1 MEHRESSR
9 RVRRAEP
16 TAPAGRQDNVV
27 RGRPI
32 AERRVDEVNQC
43 DLVGDLERHASIS
56 GGGSGH
62 QWQQPEP
69 ECAGDVRVQ
78 DDVGLEPAEQRSEST
93 AGRWADRRRPLDSP
107 QTGIHAAEI
116 LDGLTTGVVLV
127 SADGNVQRLNASA
140 ETVLGISAA
149 LARGKSFYTLS
160 PAFEGFRELLQRAL
174 TNRQSFGQQ
183 LSMPSP
189 LRDGTMLDLAV
200 RVTPLTDTDARDL
213 LVIELID
220 ATQRHQIDRENALIT
235 QHGVSRRMISQLA
248 HEIRN
253 PLGGLRGAAQLL
265 ERELPGKELREFT
278 QIIIGEADRLD
289 ALMDS
294 LLGPVGK
301 LHRETVNLHELLEHV
316 AVLVETEAG
325 EGFVVQRDYDP
336 SLPAMRLDKNRL
348 IQALLN
354 LARNAVQATG
364 AAGKILF
371 RTRVLTNTVVGQE
384 RHRLVASIDIEDD
397 GPGVPDEIADTI
409 FYPLVSGRDDGTGLG
424 LPLAQDLVSR
434 HDGLIEYQSEPGRT
448 VFMVRLPIEED
459 PDSPPAGTAFAGGGA

>member
-9 RVRRAEP
+9 RVSRTEP
-16 TAPAGRQDNVV
+16 TTPAGGQDKVV

-32 AERRVDEVNQC
+32 AEQRVDAVNQC
-43 DLVGDLERHASIS
+43 DLVGNLERHASIS

-62 QWQQPEP
+62 QWQQPEQEFP
-69 ECAGDVRVQ
+69 GDVRVQ
-78 DDVGLEPAEQRSEST
+78 DDISTQPAKQRGEST
-93 AGRWADRRRPLDSP
+93 AGRWTGGRRPLDSS
-107 QTGIHAAEI
+107 QTEIRAAEI
-116 LDGLTTGVVLV
+116 LDGLTIGVVLV
-127 SADGNVQRLNASA
+127 TADGAVERLNASA

-149 LARGKSFYTLS
+149 RAAGKSFYTLF
-160 PAFEGFRELLQRAL
+160 PAFAGFKELLQRAL
-174 TNRQSFGQQ
+174 TNRQSFGQE

-189 LRDGTMLDLAV
+189 LRDGAMLDLVV

-235 QHGVSRRMISQLA
+235 QHGASRRMISQLA

-278 QIIIGEADRLD
+278 RIIIGEADRLD

-294 LLGPVGK
+294 LLGPVGQLRK
-301 LHRETVNLHELLEHV
+301 ETVNLHELLEHV
-316 AVLVETEAG
+316 AVLIETEVG
-325 EGFVVQRDYDP
+325 GRFVVQRDYDP
-336 SLPAMRLDKNRL
+336 SLPTMRLDKNRL

-364 AAGKILF
+364 AAGAVLF
-371 RTRVLTNTVVGQE
+371 RTRVLTNAFVGQD
-384 RHRLVASIDIEDD
+384 RHRLVASIDIEDN

-424 LPLAQDLVSR
+424 LSLAQDLVSR
-434 HDGLIEYQSEPGRT
+434 HNGLIEYQSEPGRT
-448 VFMVRLPIEED
+448 VFMVRLPIDVD
-459 PDSPPAGTAFAGGGA
+459 PDSFAVATGDAKG

>member
-9 RVRRAEP
+9 RVPLTEP
-16 TAPAGRQDNVV
+16 TTPARGQDTLV
-27 RGRPI
+27 RGRPTT
-32 AERRVDEVNQC
+32 EQGVDEVNQC
-43 DLVGDLERHASIS
+43 DLVGNLERHASNS

-62 QWQQPEP
+62 QWQQPEQKFP
-69 ECAGDVRVQ
+69 GDVRVQ
-78 DDVGLEPAEQRSEST
+78 DDIGTQPAEQRGEPAPDCWT
-93 AGRWADRRRPLDSP
+93 GGRRPLDSS
-107 QTGIHAAEI
+107 QTEIRAAEI

-127 SADGNVQRLNASA
+127 SADGTVQRLNASA

-149 LARGKSFYTLS
+149 LAAGKSFHTLL
-160 PAFEGFRELLQRAL
+160 PAFVGIEELLQRAL
-174 TNRQSFGQQ
+174 ANRQSFGHE

-189 LRDGTMLDLAV
+189 LRDGTMLDLVV
-200 RVTPLTDTDARDL
+200 RVTPLTETDVRDM

-220 ATQRHQIDRENALIT
+220 ATQRHQINRENALIT

-265 ERELPGKELREFT
+265 ERELPGKALREFT
-278 QIIIGEADRLD
+278 RIIIGEADRLD

-294 LLGPVGK
+294 LLGPVGQLCK
-301 LHRETVNLHELLEHV
+301 ETVNLHELLEHV

-325 EGFVVQRDYDP
+325 EDFVVQRDYDP
-336 SLPAMRLDKNRL
+336 SLPTMRLDKNRL

-364 AAGKILF
+364 AAGAVRF
-371 RTRVLTNTVVGQE
+371 RTRVLTNAFVGQD
-384 RHRLVASIDIEDD
+384 RHRLVASIDIEDN

-434 HDGLIEYQSEPGRT
+434 HNGLIEFQSKPGRT
-448 VFMVRLPIEED
+448 VFMVRLPIDVD
-459 PDSPPAGTAFAGGGA
+459 PDSAAAPTGVTKG

>member
-9 RVRRAEP
+9 RVPRTEP
-16 TAPAGRQDNVV
+16 TTPAGGQDKVV

-32 AERRVDEVNQC
+32 AEQRVDEVNQR
-43 DLVGDLERHASIS
+43 DLVGNLERHASIS

-62 QWQQPEP
+62 QWQQPEQEFP
-69 ECAGDVRVQ
+69 GDVRVQ
-78 DDVGLEPAEQRSEST
+78 DDISTQPAKQRGEST
-93 AGRWADRRRPLDSP
+93 AGRWTGGPRPLDSS
-107 QTGIHAAEI
+107 QSEIRAAEI
-116 LDGLTTGVVLV
+116 LDGLTIGVVLV
-127 SADGNVQRLNASA
+127 TADGAVERLNASA

-149 LARGKSFYTLS
+149 RAAGKSFYTLF
-160 PAFEGFRELLQRAL
+160 PAFAGFKELLQRAL
-174 TNRQSFGQQ
+174 TNRQSFGQE

-189 LRDGTMLDLAV
+189 LRDGTMLDLVV

-278 QIIIGEADRLD
+278 RIIIGEADRLD

-294 LLGPVGK
+294 LLGPVGQLRK
-301 LHRETVNLHELLEHV
+301 ETVNLHELLEHV

-325 EGFVVQRDYDP
+325 RGFVVQRDYDP
-336 SLPAMRLDKNRL
+336 SLPTMRLDKNRL

-364 AAGKILF
+364 AAGAVLF
-371 RTRVLTNTVVGQE
+371 RTRVLTNAFVGQD
-384 RHRLVASIDIEDD
+384 RHRLVASIDIEDN

-434 HDGLIEYQSEPGRT
+434 HNGLIEYQSEPGRT
-448 VFMVRLPIEED
+448 VFMVRLPIDVD
-459 PDSPPAGTAFAGGGA
+459 PDSFAAATGDAKG

>member
-9 RVRRAEP
+9 RVSRTEP
-16 TAPAGRQDNVV
+16 TTPAGGQDKVV

-32 AERRVDEVNQC
+32 AEQRADAVNQC
-43 DLVGDLERHASIS
+43 DLVGNLERHASIS

-62 QWQQPEP
+62 QWQQPEQEFP
-69 ECAGDVRVQ
+69 GDVRVQ
-78 DDVGLEPAEQRSEST
+78 DDISTQPDKQRGEST
-93 AGRWADRRRPLDSP
+93 AGRWTGGRRPLDSS
-107 QTGIHAAEI
+107 QTEIRAAEI

-127 SADGNVQRLNASA
+127 TADGVVERLNASA

-149 LARGKSFYTLS
+149 RAAGKSFYTLF
-160 PAFEGFRELLQRAL
+160 PAFAGFKELLQRAL
-174 TNRQSFGQQ
+174 TNRQSFGQE

-189 LRDGTMLDLAV
+189 LRDGTMLNLVV

-235 QHGVSRRMISQLA
+235 QHGVSRRMIFQLA

-278 QIIIGEADRLD
+278 RIIIGEADRLD

-294 LLGPVGK
+294 LLGPVGQLRK
-301 LHRETVNLHELLEHV
+301 ETVNLHELLEHV

-325 EGFVVQRDYDP
+325 SGFVVQRDYDP
-336 SLPAMRLDKNRL
+336 SLPTMRLDKNRL

-354 LARNAVQATG
+354 LARNAVQATS
-364 AAGKILF
+364 AAGAVLF
-371 RTRVLTNTVVGQE
+371 RTRVLTNAFVGQD
-384 RHRLVASIDIEDD
+384 RHRLVASIDIEDN

-434 HDGLIEYQSEPGRT
+434 HNGLIEYQSEPGRT
-448 VFMVRLPIEED
+448 VFMVRLPIDVD
-459 PDSPPAGTAFAGGGA
+459 PDSFAATTGDAKG

>member
-1 MEHRESSR
+1 
-9 RVRRAEP
+9 
-16 TAPAGRQDNVV
+16 
-27 RGRPI
+27 
-32 AERRVDEVNQC
+32 
-43 DLVGDLERHASIS
+43 
-56 GGGSGH
+56 
-62 QWQQPEP
+62 
-69 ECAGDVRVQ
+69 
-78 DDVGLEPAEQRSEST
+78 
-93 AGRWADRRRPLDSP
+93 
-107 QTGIHAAEI
+107 
-116 LDGLTTGVVLV
+116 
-127 SADGNVQRLNASA
+127 
-140 ETVLGISAA
+140 
-149 LARGKSFYTLS
+149 
-160 PAFEGFRELLQRAL
+160 
-174 TNRQSFGQQ
+174 
-183 LSMPSP
+183 MPSP
-189 LRDGTMLDLAV
+189 LRDGTVLNLAV

-294 LLGPVGK
+294 LLGPVGQ
-301 LHRETVNLHELLEHV
+301 LHKETVNLHELLEHV

-354 LARNAVQATG
+354 LARNALQATG
-364 AAGKILF
+364 AVGAVQF
-371 RTRVLTNTVVGQE
+371 RTRVLTNTVVGQD

-397 GPGVPDEIADTI
+397 GPGVPDEIAGTI

-459 PDSPPAGTAFAGGGA
+459 PDSPAAVTGAVKGGA